1 MWTVVNGWMKGKGAD
16 ISLSSMPSGPML
28 DRGPVGIWNS
38 AYKVKS
44 SEPISGWNVMVHLSS
59 ITSRGTTYWFLYV
72 CFSVSRIFRL
82 RMRNFP
88 ERNSVPR
95 KKKMRQ
101 RELKETTSSILGSTC
116 LLTWPSTFRLCDW
129 FHVFLTLMSV
139 HKDKNA
145 VANNDKLFSL
155 LLETYF
161 PLINL
166 VMNNNPWIR
175 TCAYWPA
182 TRFYTWVKICIC
194 IISDK

>member
-1 MWTVVNGWMKGKGAD
+1 MQISWGKDISNSFLIYVGAD
-16 ISLSSMPSGPML
+16 ISPSSMPSGPML

-38 AYKVKS
+38 AYKVRS

-88 ERNSVPR
+88 ERKFRS
-95 KKKMRQ
+95 KKEKMRQ

-116 LLTWPSTFRLCDW
+116 LLTRPSTFRLCQW
-129 FHVFLTLMSV
+129 FQVFLTLMSL

-166 VMNNNPWIR
+166 VYWER
-175 TCAYWPA
+175 THEFAHALIGRP
-182 TRFYTWVKICIC
+182 FVFIHE
-194 IISDK
+194 